1 MFWKGHPDTALQPL
15 AASVLGAAKELSVS
29 HAPQLLPLPL
39 CHLEFNYGLEKKE
52 GRKISL
58 KV

>member
-1 MFWKGHPDTALQPL
+1 MALTAL
-15 AASVLGAAKELSVS
+15 AASVLGAAEELFVS
-29 HAPQLLPLPL
+29 LVPQLLPPPL

-58 KV
+58 KVVILC